1 MPASI
6 ERMIQE
12 ENLRFLDNR
21 DVFCDNYFDFV
32 HDIVSTNVRSRSSA
46 RSFGQSSDFDAMCVD
61 AVKLGIFFL
70 FNTYSHLKTRSGAF
84 VQVRICTFHTLRHF
98 D

>member
-32 HDIVSTNVRSRSSA
+32 HDIVSTNVRSSRSSG
-46 RSFGQSSDFDAMCVD
+46 RKSFGGQTVGADDFDAMCVD
-61 AVKLGIFFL
+61 AVKLGILFL
-70 FNTYSHLKTRSGAF
+70 FNTYSHLKTRRGAF
-84 VQVRICTFHTLRHF
+84 VQVLVVL
-98 D
+98 